1 MQCCWLG
8 LCCQGVCTPGKWGH
22 VGWVAVA
29 PRDPSPAGWEAFG
42 CQHLLCS
49 WVGVVV
55 LVRTNQSG
63 KWAVAGMWEIL
74 RVAFSTCSQ
83 ALQANPSLS
92 MPIGMASPRAA
103 GEQGH
108 VPALQPL
115 QQGSPAQAAVVSSAV
130 CPHVPPCGQG
140 WPYQP
145 ITAPPP
151 AMLCLPSHLPS
162 SWGVQCSQLSVIA
175 QCPSRQSMGE
185 DVLMVAWVRCVLAAC
200 TPRGSDGISAL
211 IHSPPSSPSHQGD
224 VDLSPCGCP
233 C

>member
-1 MQCCWLG
+1 MGCGWDVGNPARGFFHLLPGTAGKSFPLHAHRDGITQGCWGAGPRSCPPALAAGKPSPGCSGEQCC
-8 LCCQGVCTPGKWGH
+8 
-22 VGWVAVA
+22 
-29 PRDPSPAGWEAFG
+29 E
-42 CQHLLCS
+42 
-49 WVGVVV
+49 
-55 LVRTNQSG
+55 
-63 KWAVAGMWEIL
+63 
-74 RVAFSTCSQ
+74 
-83 ALQANPSLS
+83 
-92 MPIGMASPRAA
+92 
-103 GEQGH
+103 
-108 VPALQPL
+108 
-115 QQGSPAQAAVVSSAV
+115 

-140 WPYQP
+140 SPYQP

-151 AMLCLPSHLPS
+151 AMLYLPSHLPS

>member
-74 RVAFSTCSQ
+74 HVAFSTRSQ

-92 MPIGMASPRAA
+92 MPIGMASPRGCWGAGPRSCPPALAA
-103 GEQGH
+103 GKPSPGCSGEQCCVSPCPSLWAGL
-108 VPALQPL
+108 ALSAHHS
-115 QQGSPAQAAVVSSAV
+115 SPARHALSPQPPSFLLGCAV
-130 CPHVPPCGQG
+130 
-140 WPYQP
+140 
-145 ITAPPP
+145 
-151 AMLCLPSHLPS
+151 LP
-162 SWGVQCSQLSVIA
+162 A
-175 QCPSRQSMGE
+175 QCHCPMSFPTEHGRGCSNGGVGE
-185 DVLMVAWVRCVLAAC
+185 VCAGCLH
-200 TPRGSDGISAL
+200 TPGIRR
-211 IHSPPSSPSHQGD
+211 
-224 VDLSPCGCP
+224 DLSTHP
-233 C
+233 